1 MQIYKFYTKKPLNQY
16 LCVLGNSYLTNMFM
30 LKKIDSTLG
39 HWILLL
45 MLSLIWGSSFI
56 LIKRGLEAFSYEQ
69 VATLRIFIAFLFLA
83 ILGRKFYLNIPKK
96 KLWPLFLTGV
106 IGNGIPPFLF
116 SKAQT
121 YLDSGIVG
129 ILNVLTPL
137 FTIFIGIL
145 FYNLKVKIVNYLGI
159 AFGIIGT
166 LYLLLP
172 QTEQLNDKTLYYS
185 LIVILGTACYGWSAN
200 IIKAHLGEL
209 DAIQIT
215 TITFTFV
222 GPWAGIYLLCGDF
235 LEIMQSHPKALAS
248 FSYIT
253 ILAIMGSA
261 LSVIAFNKLI
271 KMTGPL
277 FATSCTYMIP
287 IVAIIW
293 GISDKEIITV
303 HHIIGFVIILGGIY
317 LVNKRT

>member
-1 MQIYKFYTKKPLNQY
+1 
-16 LCVLGNSYLTNMFM
+16 M
-30 LKKIDSTLG
+30 LKKIDSKLG
-39 HWILLL
+39 HWIILI
-45 MLSLIWGSSFI
+45 MLSIIWGSSFM
-56 LIKRGLEAFSYEQ
+56 LIKRGLDAFSYEQ
-69 VATLRIFIAFLFLA
+69 VATLRIFIAFIFLTV
-83 ILGRKFYLNIPKK
+83 LGRKFYTNIPTK
-96 KLWPLFLTGV
+96 KLWPLFLTGF

-159 AFGIIGT
+159 ALGIIGT
-166 LYLLLP
+166 IYLLLP
-172 QTEQLNDKTLYYS
+172 QTEQLDDKTLYYS
-185 LIVILGTACYGWSAN
+185 LIAILGTACYGWSAN
-200 IIKAHLGEL
+200 IIKAHLEEL

-215 TITFTFV
+215 TISFSFV

-235 LEIMQSHPKALAS
+235 LEIMQNHPKAISS
-248 FSYIT
+248 FSYIA

-261 LSVIAFNKLI
+261 LAVIAFNKLI

-277 FATSCTYMIP
+277 FATSCTYIIP

-293 GISDKEIITV
+293 GVSDKEIINI
-303 HHIIGFVIILGGIY
+303 HDIIGFVIILGGIY

>member
-1 MQIYKFYTKKPLNQY
+1 
-16 LCVLGNSYLTNMFM
+16 M
-30 LKKIDSTLG
+30 LKKIDSKLG
-39 HWILLL
+39 HWIILI
-45 MLSLIWGSSFI
+45 MLSIIWGSSFM
-56 LIKRGLEAFSYEQ
+56 LIKRGLDAFSYEQ
-69 VATLRIFIAFLFLA
+69 VATLRIFIAFIFLA
-83 ILGRKFYLNIPKK
+83 VLGRKFYTNIPTK
-96 KLWPLFLTGV
+96 KLWPLFLTGF

-159 AFGIIGT
+159 ALGIIGT
-166 LYLLLP
+166 IYLLLP
-172 QTEQLNDKTLYYS
+172 QTEQLDDKTLCYS
-185 LIVILGTACYGWSAN
+185 LIAILGTACYGWSAN
-200 IIKAHLGEL
+200 IIKAHLVKL

-215 TITFTFV
+215 TISFSFV

-235 LEIMQSHPKALAS
+235 LEIMQNHPKAIYS
-248 FSYIT
+248 FSYIA

-277 FATSCTYMIP
+277 FATSCTYIIP
-287 IVAIIW
+287 IVAITW
-293 GISDKEIITV
+293 GISDKEIITI
-303 HHIIGFVIILGGIY
+303 HHIIGFAIILGGVY

>member
-1 MQIYKFYTKKPLNQY
+1 
-16 LCVLGNSYLTNMFM
+16 M
-30 LKKIDSTLG
+30 LKKIDSKLG
-39 HWILLL
+39 HWIILI
-45 MLSLIWGSSFI
+45 MLSIIWGSSFM
-56 LIKRGLEAFSYEQ
+56 LIKRGLDAFSYEQ
-69 VATLRIFIAFLFLA
+69 VATLRIFIAFIFLTV
-83 ILGRKFYLNIPKK
+83 LGRKFYTNFPTK
-96 KLWPLFLTGV
+96 KLWPLFLTGF

-159 AFGIIGT
+159 ALGIIGT
-166 LYLLLP
+166 IYLLLP
-172 QTEQLNDKTLYYS
+172 QTEQLDDKTLYYS
-185 LIVILGTACYGWSAN
+185 LIAILGTACYGWSAN
-200 IIKAHLGEL
+200 IIKAHLEEL

-215 TITFTFV
+215 TISFSFV

-235 LEIMQSHPKALAS
+235 LEIMQRHPKAISS
-248 FSYIT
+248 FSYIA

-277 FATSCTYMIP
+277 FATSCTYIIP

-293 GISDKEIITV
+293 GVSDKEIITI

>member
-1 MQIYKFYTKKPLNQY
+1 M
-16 LCVLGNSYLTNMFM
+16 V
-30 LKKIDSTLG
+30 KKIDSKLG
-39 HWILLL
+39 HWIILI
-45 MLSLIWGSSFI
+45 MLSIIWGSSFM
-56 LIKRGLEAFSYEQ
+56 LIKRGLDAFSYEQ
-69 VATLRIFIAFLFLA
+69 VATLRIFIAFIFLTV
-83 ILGRKFYLNIPKK
+83 LGRKFYTNFPTK
-96 KLWPLFLTGV
+96 KLWPLFLTGF

-159 AFGIIGT
+159 ALGIIGT
-166 LYLLLP
+166 IYLLLP
-172 QTEQLNDKTLYYS
+172 QTEQLDDKTLYYS
-185 LIVILGTACYGWSAN
+185 LIAILGTACYGWSAN
-200 IIKAHLGEL
+200 IIKAHLEEL

-215 TITFTFV
+215 TISFSFV

-235 LEIMQSHPKALAS
+235 LEIMQNHPKAISS
-248 FSYIT
+248 FSYIA

-277 FATSCTYMIP
+277 FATSCTYIIP

-293 GISDKEIITV
+293 GVSDKEIINI
-303 HHIIGFVIILGGIY
+303 HDIIGFVIILGGIY

>member
-1 MQIYKFYTKKPLNQY
+1 
-16 LCVLGNSYLTNMFM
+16 M
-30 LKKIDSTLG
+30 LKKIDSKLG
-39 HWILLL
+39 HWIILI
-45 MLSLIWGSSFI
+45 MLSIIWGSSFM
-56 LIKRGLEAFSYEQ
+56 LIKRGLDAFSYEQ
-69 VATLRIFIAFLFLA
+69 VATLRIFIAFIFLTV
-83 ILGRKFYLNIPKK
+83 LGRKFYSNIPTK
-96 KLWPLFLTGV
+96 KLWPMFLTGF

-159 AFGIIGT
+159 ALGIIGT
-166 LYLLLP
+166 IYLLLP
-172 QTEQLNDKTLYYS
+172 QTEQLDDKTLYYS
-185 LIVILGTACYGWSAN
+185 LIAILGTACYGWSAN
-200 IIKAHLGEL
+200 IIKAHLEEL

-215 TITFTFV
+215 TISFSFV

-235 LEIMQSHPKALAS
+235 LEIMQNHPKAISS
-248 FSYIT
+248 FSYIA

-277 FATSCTYMIP
+277 FATSCTYIIP

-293 GISDKEIITV
+293 GVSDKEIINI
-303 HHIIGFVIILGGIY
+303 HDIIGFVIILGGIY

>member
-1 MQIYKFYTKKPLNQY
+1 
-16 LCVLGNSYLTNMFM
+16 M
-30 LKKIDSTLG
+30 LKKIDSKLG
-39 HWILLL
+39 HWIILI
-45 MLSLIWGSSFI
+45 MLSIIWGSSFM
-56 LIKRGLEAFSYEQ
+56 LIKRGLDAFSYEQ
-69 VATLRIFIAFLFLA
+69 VATLRIFIAFIFLTV
-83 ILGRKFYLNIPKK
+83 LGRKFYTNFPTK
-96 KLWPLFLTGV
+96 KLWPLFLTGF

-159 AFGIIGT
+159 ALGIIGT
-166 LYLLLP
+166 IYLLLP
-172 QTEQLNDKTLYYS
+172 QTEQLDDKTLYYS
-185 LIVILGTACYGWSAN
+185 LIAILGTACYGWSAN
-200 IIKAHLGEL
+200 IIKAHLEEL

-215 TITFTFV
+215 TISFSFV

-235 LEIMQSHPKALAS
+235 LEIMQNHPKAISS
-248 FSYIT
+248 FSYIA

-277 FATSCTYMIP
+277 FATSCTYIIP

-293 GISDKEIITV
+293 GLVTKKLSPYIT
-303 HHIIGFVIILGGIY
+303 L
-317 LVNKRT
+317 LDL

>member
-1 MQIYKFYTKKPLNQY
+1 
-16 LCVLGNSYLTNMFM
+16 M
-30 LKKIDSTLG
+30 LKKVNSKLG
-39 HWILLL
+39 HWIIFI
-45 MLSLIWGSSFI
+45 MLSVIWGSSFI
-56 LIKRGLEAFSYEQ
+56 LIKRGLEAFNYEQ
-69 VATLRIFIAFLFLA
+69 VATLRIFIAFIFLA
-83 ILGRKFYLNIPKK
+83 VLGRKFYLNIPKK
-96 KLWPLFLTGV
+96 KLWPLFLSGV

-121 YLDSGIVG
+121 YLESGIVG

-137 FTIFIGIL
+137 FTIFIGII
-145 FYNLKVKIVNYLGI
+145 FYNLKIKIINYLGI
-159 AFGIIGT
+159 VLGIIGVI
-166 LYLLLP
+166 YLLLP

-185 LIVILGTACYGWSAN
+185 IIVILGTACYGWSAN
-200 IIKAHLGEL
+200 IIKAHLEEL
-209 DAIQIT
+209 DAFQIT
-215 TITFTFV
+215 TISFSFV

-235 LEIMQSHPKALAS
+235 LQIMQSHPKALSS
-248 FSYIT
+248 FYYIA

-277 FATSCTYMIP
+277 FATSCTYIIP

-293 GISDKEIITV
+293 GISDKEVITI
-303 HHIIGFVIILGGIY
+303 HHIIGFVIILGGVY